1 MRNVKDIAKE
11 IAKLNSTEINELSS
25 ILMNDHNISA
35 TIYRFGSL
43 PTTDSTSTHSN
54 NQDCDLI
61 LLETGSLRLAVVKLI
76 KEQFGLGLKE
86 AKDLME
92 SAPCYLKE
100 FLPLWQAQIVQ
111 EQFEEIGA
119 TVEIRIHGE

>member
-1 MRNVKDIAKE
+1 MSNIKNLVKE
-11 IAKLNSTEINELSS
+11 ISKLSSIEINELVSV
-25 ILMNDHNISA
+25 LMENNISA
-35 TIYRFGSL
+35 TIYRFGAI
-43 PTTDSTSTHSN
+43 PTTSSQFN

-76 KEQFGLGLKE
+76 KEQFGLGLKD

-100 FLPLWQAQIVQ
+100 FIPQWQAEAIKI
-111 EQFEEIGA
+111 QFEEIGA
-119 TVEIRIHGE
+119 TIEIKNHE